1 MTDNDAPSSSA
12 SSMPDAPWWSQPTTQ
27 TQVLDEPRPTSPP
40 PPVIPPAEPGR
51 RRRRGGAG
59 LLVLALLAAGGTGGA
74 VVAAVDGNGS
84 STAAAGSPLVRDGA
98 VLASNGTSAVGGTP
112 ESAAAAIGPSV
123 VTIEV
128 TGTSQVDNGFGTQ
141 AQQVSDT
148 GSGVILR
155 TDGYVLTNNHVVA
168 PAEGGGSVSVTLS
181 GGKTVKASIVGHDAT
196 SDLAV
201 LKLAEATGLKA
212 AVFADSE
219 KLKVGQAVLA
229 VGAPLGLANTVT
241 QGIVST
247 LHRPVATGEP
257 GASAQAVIDAV
268 QTDAAINPGNSG
280 GALVDLAGR
289 VVGINSAIATTG
301 SSGSGQSGNIGVGF
315 AIPSNDAARVAD
327 QLIATGHAT
336 HSQIGVS
343 VRDTSRGNV
352 PGNGATLG
360 AVTAGRPAATGGLQA
375 GDLVTAIDG
384 RTVTDANS
392 LIVAIRSH
400 DPGSTITVAYTRGGQ
415 ARTAKV
421 TTASASSD

>member
-1 MTDNDAPSSSA
+1 MTDHDAAVSPE
-12 SSMPDAPWWSQPTTQ
+12 SSMPDAAWWSQPASR
-27 TQVLDEPRPTSPP
+27 TQVLDAPYAETPPPSATPPAKARPRP
-40 PPVIPPAEPGR
+40 
-51 RRRRGGAG
+51 RRGGAG

-74 VVAAVDGNGS
+74 VVAAVDRNGS
-84 STAAAGSPLVRDGA
+84 SATNSLVRDGA
-98 VLASNGTSAVGGTP
+98 TLTSNGAAAVAGTP
-112 ESAAAAIGPSV
+112 ESAAAAIGSSV

-128 TGTSQVDNGFGTQ
+128 TGTSSVDNGFGAQTQ
-141 AQQVSDT
+141 SVSDT
-148 GSGVILR
+148 GSGIILR
-155 TDGYVLTNNHVVA
+155 NDGFVLTNNHVVA
-168 PAEGGGSVSVTLS
+168 AAEGGGSVSVTLK
-181 GGKTVKASIVGHDAT
+181 GGMTVKATIVGHDVT

-201 LKLAEATGLKA
+201 LKLDQADGLKA
-212 AVFADSE
+212 AVFADSD
-219 KLKVGQAVLA
+219 KLTVGQGVLA

-257 GASAQAVIDAV
+257 GASAQSVLDAV

-289 VVGINSAIATTG
+289 VIGINSAIATTG
-301 SSGSGQSGNIGVGF
+301 GGGSGQAGSIGVGF
-315 AIPSNDAARVAD
+315 AIPSNDAIKVAN

-343 VRDTSRGNV
+343 VRVASRGNL
-352 PGNGATLG
+352 PGVGATLG
-360 AVTAGRPAATGGLQA
+360 AVTAGSPAAAGGLQA
-375 GDLVTAIDG
+375 GDVVTAIDN
-384 RTVTDANS
+384 RAVTDADS

-400 DPGSTITVAYTRGGQ
+400 DPGSTVTVAYTRGGQ